1 MDNLPKDPPDDNG
14 NNPTFPAFGS
24 NFNPHANPVDPDNP
38 YSSQSPQDPVPEVPN
53 PPNPPNP
60 LTGNNTVD
68 PVQSWVAQHQKRD
81 ENGQFVKS
89 EHLTN
94 DQLPQATSNNPATPL
109 TNGNNSILPG
119 INITENTKYSEKKD
133 PPLVNA
139 NISVTNPVTYLKKWV
154 YKFLKN
160 QDIDI
165 HLKIK
170 PFATIG
176 LILAFT
182 TVSGVSFN
190 IGRMFFPNSS
200 PILHRAITLQGNV
213 QMSESGQYYLSLPDN
228 TLWTL
233 RPKTNNINL
242 SNVLNKQVLVKGNMI
257 AEANV
262 VEVAEVIAFDKPI
275 PVINTPTQPTA
286 TNSGKPL
293 SY

>member
-1 MDNLPKDPPDDNG
+1 MDNLPNDPPDQR
-14 NNPTFPAFGS
+14 NNPS
-24 NFNPHANPVDPDNP
+24 NPGGVTPPQTPV
-38 YSSQSPQDPVPEVPN
+38 SEVSNTPN
-53 PPNPPNP
+53 TAQLPPN
-60 LTGNNTVD
+60 GNNTVD

-94 DQLPQATSNNPATPL
+94 DQPPQATSNNPATPS
-109 TNGNNSILPG
+109 TNGNNNILPG

-139 NISVTNPVTYLKKWV
+139 NISVTNPVTYFKKWV
-154 YKFLKN
+154 TKFFKN

-200 PILHRAITLQGNV
+200 PIFHRAITLQGEV
-213 QMSESGQYYLSLPDN
+213 RKSESGQYYLSLPDN

-233 RPKTNNINL
+233 KPKTANINL
-242 SNVLNKQVLVKGNMI
+242 NNVIDKQVLVKGNMI
-257 AEANV
+257 AEENV
-262 VEVAEVIAFDKPI
+262 VEVKEVITFDKPK
-275 PVINTPTQPTA
+275 PVIYVPIQTPA
-286 TNSGKPL
+286 TNSAQPTH
-293 SY
+293 

>member
-1 MDNLPKDPPDDNG
+1 MSDDLPNQ
-14 NNPTFPAFGS
+14 NSSNPW
-24 NFNPHANPVDPDNP
+24 DNP
-38 YSSQSPQDPVPEVPN
+38 QPSVPRVPN
-53 PPNPPNP
+53 PAEQDQAPFNGTNPPQSPPN
-60 LTGNNTVD
+60 GNNTVD

-81 ENGQFVKS
+81 ENGHFVKS
-89 EHLTN
+89 DHLTN
-94 DQLPQATSNNPATPL
+94 GDPPQ
-109 TNGNNSILPG
+109 NNSSQSSGLPLP
-119 INITENTKYSEKKD
+119 IQITQNNKYSEKND
-133 PPLVNA
+133 PPLVDLK
-139 NISVTNPVTYLKKWV
+139 VTNPVTYLKKWV
-154 YKFLKN
+154 AKFFKN

-200 PILHRAITLQGNV
+200 PILHRAITLQGEI
-213 QMSESGQYYLSLPDN
+213 QMSESGQYYLALPDN

-242 SNVLNKQVLVKGNMI
+242 DNVINKQVLVKGNMI

-262 VEVAEVIAFDKPI
+262 VEVTEVITFDKPK
-275 PVINTPTQPTA
+275 PVIYAPTPQPA
-286 TNSGKPL
+286 TNSAQPN
-293 SY
+293 